1 MKSSKKNKRIG
12 ERGTA
17 HLSETVKRLERRVLA
32 LERSDEER
40 EYRDD
45 PEITQVIHDSR
56 DDYKA
61 GRSRPAR
68 EVLAELK
75 TKKR

>member
-1 MKSSKKNKRIG
+1 MKTPRKNKRIG

-17 HLSETVKRLERRVLA
+17 HLAETVKKLEKRVVA

-45 PEITQVIHDSR
+45 PEISQIIRESR
-56 DDYKA
+56 EDYKA

-68 EVLAELK
+68 DVLAGLK
-75 TKKR
+75 AKKP